1 MATRE
6 ERIIGAVLDLTS
18 ELAGSWGLATY
29 IRNYGYMTSLYGRMV
44 LLGPAGDALRIDPVR
59 NRRPWA

>member
-18 ELAGSWGLATY
+18 ELDGAWGLATY
-29 IRNYGYMTSLYGRMV
+29 VRNTGYMTSLYGRM
-44 LLGPAGDALRIDPVR
+44 
-59 NRRPWA
+59 